1 MDSKLALKGKHILAV
16 DDEEDIL
23 EIIKELLE
31 DSRVET
37 ANDYE
42 SASQKIKDT
51 RYDLAIFDIMG
62 VNGMKLL
69 EEAVERGIP
78 AVMLTANAISS
89 ETLISSIDKGA
100 IAYLPKEKLSELDE
114 LLGKIL
120 SAHDRGEPPWK
131 LLFDLLGDYFDQI
144 FGPDWKKKDQEFWT
158 ELSRTYHVGKGIRE
172 RLLHDEKVLGKGI

>member
-1 MDSKLALKGKHILAV
+1 MDSKLVLKGKHILAV
-16 DDEEDIL
+16 DDEQDVV

-31 DSRVET
+31 DSRVDT
-37 ANDYE
+37 AHDYE
-42 SASQKIKDT
+42 SASQKIQET
-51 RYDLAIFDIMG
+51 HYDLAILDIMG

-78 AVMLTANAISS
+78 AVMLTANAISPD
-89 ETLISSIDKGA
+89 TLISSIDKGA
-100 IAYLPKEKLSELDE
+100 IAYLPKERLSELDE

-131 LLFDLLGDYFDQI
+131 LLFELLGDYFDQI

-158 ELSRTYHVGKGIRE
+158 ELNRALHVGKGIRE
-172 RLLHDEKVLGKGI
+172 RLLHDETVLGKGI

>member
-1 MDSKLALKGKHILAV
+1 MDSKLVLKGKHILAV
-16 DDEEDIL
+16 DDEKDIL

-31 DSRVET
+31 DSRVDT
-37 ANDYE
+37 AHDYE
-42 SASQKIKDT
+42 SASQKIQET
-51 RYDLAIFDIMG
+51 HYDLAILDIMG

-89 ETLISSIDKGA
+89 DTLISSIDKGA

-131 LLFDLLGDYFDQI
+131 LLFELLGDYFDQI

-158 ELSRTYHVGKGIRE
+158 ELSRALSCGQGNQGTAAAR
-172 RLLHDEKVLGKGI
+172 

>member
-1 MDSKLALKGKHILAV
+1 MDSKLVLKGKHILAV

-51 RYDLAIFDIMG
+51 RYDLAILDIMG

-78 AVMLTANAISS
+78 SVMLTANAISS
-89 ETLISSIDKGA
+89 DTLIASIDKGA
-100 IAYLPKEKLSELDE
+100 ITYLQRK
-114 LLGKIL
+114 
-120 SAHDRGEPPWK
+120 AV
-131 LLFDLLGDYFDQI
+131 
-144 FGPDWKKKDQEFWT
+144 
-158 ELSRTYHVGKGIRE
+158 RTGCAARE
-172 RLLHDEKVLGKGI
+172 NPFRP